1 MINQKLILLFLLIT
15 FVLFHPAEV
24 IHQPSVK
31 DDKSVYDIAS
41 VRSMAAEDG
50 WNNNLISAYAF
61 YLNNSIITTEEESS
75 ILTSLPAGYGNTF
88 LQSIL
93 LKREGRFDVMFD
105 SLFALIHSFPD
116 FLPVYDQLVFSANSS
131 GRMPQL
137 KSRLDEL
144 KDKSIS
150 MLYLEA
156 LILESG
162 AEYRSA
168 LASISEFIMRDSLRH
183 EAYFLSAKIYRGL
196 GEYELSLNYLNKCRD
211 LIKEDNPF
219 LTDIIYAE
227 GSLHFLSGNYDN
239 AERLYNA
246 GFKTAHHFNER
257 RNIAKGKINLAII
270 EDIKGDVENA
280 REYFY
285 QASAIADSINDIETK
300 AHALSEL
307 GVSYS
312 LTNNLI
318 ESKQNYSE
326 SFRLFLM
333 LGNKLR
339 LSLLSENIGKIY
351 MVLFDFGNALEYFE
365 QGLDYAGENKRAAAL
380 NYIGI
385 ADVYSNLSNYSKA
398 LHYYRKAQELSSK
411 IKEIY
416 LTAEINIG
424 IGSLHYNLSRYTN
437 AAGYFNKA
445 AQSAETTGDPFLI
458 ADVHHKLGLSYLMM
472 DSLSIAEN
480 YLNSAIELAEN
491 SGSYLTGTLAY
502 IDLASLRIKQNK
514 FESAREHLTNA
525 DRLSDNMGMEY
536 LSARIRLIEGDIFF
550 MLNNFSEAQNNYQA
564 ALQSAKAANEFNVM
578 IDAHF
583 YLAKLYD
590 HFNLNEAAY
599 SHYSEA
605 VRLIDDVSRPLFGES
620 EIQISYFSGK
630 KEVFDSFTD
639 FYIKNGSYDKALEII
654 DRSRSRNMMQNLNN
668 LKLLAALKDKNT
680 PEKLYEYEWILH
692 SGLYSKKET
701 DSAAVL
707 LRLLKKEILTNN
719 PGLEKYI
726 GENRHPNLSDWQKKL
741 ADDEILL
748 LYYSNESNTY
758 AFIVSRQSFN
768 VIKLGLSGREI
779 SEMIAGISPQFDRDI
794 INTNMF
800 INHDLFAFNAKE
812 SYKVYQLIF
821 KPLKEH
827 LPENKKLI
835 ISPSSELMTIP
846 FELLVTE
853 FTEDESPYRYHG
865 RKFLINAYSI
875 SYAPSPAVFLEQ
887 QKSVVKNNENVLL
900 LGDPMISAVNDEFA
914 ERRGLLEDSPGIPR
928 NLALLPLRF
937 SGEEINEIG
946 SIIPANR
953 VLTGS
958 NATETN
964 FKRSS
969 ENSRIIHLSTHSY
982 LFNKQPVIFFS
993 NVNDAENDGIL
1004 EASEIVQLKLNSD
1017 LVVLSSCNSGM
1028 GDVDESEG
1036 IIGMTKAFFEAG
1048 AKSVV
1053 VSLWEVN
1060 DKYTS
1065 KLMTLFY
1072 KHLSRGLS
1080 KADALRN
1087 AKIDFI
1093 NDHSPNPYYWSAFIL
1108 SGNKDTVIIKASGRS
1123 VHIIFILAGVII
1135 ASLLMM
1141 LYIQRRKPVQ

>member
-1 MINQKLILLFLLIT
+1 MIKQKLILLFLLIT
-15 FVLFHPAEV
+15 FVFFHPAEV
-24 IHQPSVK
+24 IHQPSVN
-31 DDKSVYDIAS
+31 DDKTFYDIAS
-41 VRSMAAEDG
+41 VRSMAVEDG
-50 WNNNLISAYAF
+50 WNNNLITAYAF
-61 YLNNSIITTEEESS
+61 YLNNSIINTEAESS
-75 ILTSLPAGYGNTF
+75 ILSSLPAGYGSTF

-93 LKREGRFDVMFD
+93 LKRERRFEAMFD
-105 SLFALIHSFPD
+105 SLYAVIPPLPD
-116 FLPVYDQLVFSANSS
+116 FLPFYDQLVFAANSS
-131 GRMPQL
+131 GRMPRL
-137 KSRLDEL
+137 KTRLNEL
-144 KDKSIS
+144 KGKSKS
-150 MLYLEA
+150 LLYLDA

-162 AEYRSA
+162 GEYRSA
-168 LASISEFIMRDSLRH
+168 LASISDFIKQDSLRF
-183 EAYFLSAKIYRGL
+183 EAYFLLAKIYRGL

-219 LTDIIYAE
+219 LTDIIFAE

-239 AERLYNA
+239 AEKSYNA
-246 GFKTAHHFNER
+246 GFEKAHHFNDR
-257 RNIAKGKINLAII
+257 RNIAKGRINLAII
-270 EDIKGDVENA
+270 EDIKGNVENA
-280 REYFY
+280 REHFY

-326 SFRLFLM
+326 SYRLFLL

-351 MVLFDFGNALEYFE
+351 MALFDFGNALKYFK
-365 QGLDYAGENKRAAAL
+365 QGLDYSGENKRAAAL

-385 ADVYSNLSNYSKA
+385 ADVYSNLSNYSRA
-398 LHYYRKAQELSSK
+398 LLYYRKAQELSSK
-411 IKEIY
+411 IKEIS
-416 LTAEINIG
+416 LSAEINIG
-424 IGSLHYNLSRYTN
+424 IGSMHFNLSRYRN
-437 AAGYFNKA
+437 AAGYFNRA
-445 AQSAETTGDPFLI
+445 AQSAETSGDPFLI

-472 DSLSIAEN
+472 DSLSISEN
-480 YLNSAIELAEN
+480 YINRAIELAEN
-491 SGSYLTGTLAY
+491 SGSYLTGALAY
-502 IDLASLRIKQNK
+502 IDLASLKIKQNK

-525 DRLSDNMGMEY
+525 GRLSDILGMEY

-550 MLNNFSEAQNNYQA
+550 KLNNFSEAQNNYLA

-578 IDAHF
+578 IDAHY

-620 EIQISYFSGK
+620 EIQISYFSGR

-639 FYIKNGSYDKALEII
+639 FYIKDGRYDKALELI

-668 LKLLAALKDKNT
+668 LKLLATLEDKT
-680 PEKLYEYEWILH
+680 TLEKLYEYEWILH
-692 SGLYSKKET
+692 SGLYSEKET
-701 DSAAVL
+701 DSAAAL

-719 PGLEKYI
+719 PELEKYI
-726 GENRHPNLSDWQKKL
+726 GESRHPNLSHWQKKL

-748 LYYSNESNTY
+748 LYHSNESNTY
-758 AFIVSRQSFN
+758 AFIISRLSFD
-768 VIKLGLSGREI
+768 VVELGISGREI
-779 SEMIAGISPQFDRDI
+779 TEVISGISPQFDRDLI
-794 INTNMF
+794 HTNMF
-800 INHDLFAFNAKE
+800 INHDLFSFNARE
-812 SYKVYQLIF
+812 SYKAYELIF

-827 LPENKKLI
+827 IPKNKKLI
-835 ISPSSELMTIP
+835 ISPSSELLTIP

-853 FTEDESPYRYHG
+853 FAEDESPYRYS
-865 RKFLINAYSI
+865 RMKYLIYDYSI

-887 QKSVVKNNENVLL
+887 QKSIVKNNEDVLL
-900 LGDPMISAVNDEFA
+900 LGDPMISAVTDEFA

-928 NLALLPLRF
+928 NLSLLPLRF

-946 SIIPANR
+946 SIISANR
-953 VLTGS
+953 VLTGA

-1072 KHLSRGLS
+1072 EHLSRGMG

-1093 NDHSPNPYYWSAFIL
+1093 NDYSPNPYYWSAFIL
-1108 SGNKDTVIIKASGRS
+1108 SGNTDAVIINASGRS
-1123 VHIIFILAGVII
+1123 AHIILMLGGVII
-1135 ASLLMM
+1135 VSLLMM
-1141 LYIQRRKPVQ
+1141 LLIQRRKSV